1 MLTIKNILVPV
12 GDIAYDESAIGT
24 ALLISFGFGGHA
36 DCIFIRGDIAEVIPA
51 SAMGLF
57 EAVHVQV
64 KDEYEHYR
72 FEKQKLARQCFDE
85 MLERNNIQYRENPLP
100 AELPSCSWEVV
111 AGPPS
116 EIVATRGG
124 AYDMVVVGRPVSERT
139 TVGEIAA
146 EAALFRTGRPV
157 LIAPPSTPSSFGEA
171 VVIGWNR
178 SASSARSVSAAL
190 PILKLSR
197 SVTIVNVTTGA
208 KQGPPPQ
215 DIAKYLS
222 WHEVQAEVVEIPPDH
237 RLVGE
242 VLLEEAERVS
252 ADLLVMG
259 AYSHSRLREL
269 ILGGVTRHVLQN
281 ADLPVLMAQ

>member
-1 MLTIKNILVPV
+1 MVPV
-12 GDIAYDESAIGT
+12 GDITCDEGAIGT
-24 ALLISFGFGGHA
+24 ALLIAHVFGGHA
-36 DCIFIRGDIAEVIPA
+36 ECIFVGGDVTEIIP
-51 SAMGLF
+51 SGAMGLF
-57 EAVHVQV
+57 ESIQVQMRN
-64 KDEYEHYR
+64 EYDR
-72 FEKQKLARQCFDE
+72 DRLQKQKQARQRFDA
-85 MLERNNIQYRENPLP
+85 MLVERQIEYREDALP
-100 AELPSCSWEVV
+100 AESPSGSWENVIGS
-111 AGPPS
+111 AS
-116 EIVATRGG
+116 EVVATRGG
-124 AYDMVVVGRPVSERT
+124 AYDMVVVARPVSDRA
-139 TVGEIAA
+139 TVGELAA

-157 LIAPPSTPSSFGEA
+157 LFAPPDGPLTIGEA

-178 SASSARSVSAAL
+178 SASSARSVAAAL
-190 PILKLSR
+190 PILELAR

-208 KQGPPPQ
+208 KLGPSSK

-222 WHEVQAEVVEIPPDH
+222 WHEVQAEVVELAPDH

-259 AYSHSRLREL
+259 AYSHSRVREL